1 MTAIDKA
8 EYEARQAALF
18 KLHGARDPL
27 ELPSTKLADFTM
39 GDESVFELCL
49 AADGLHWRDHG
60 GRLVALDPQDGSGM
74 PWTCPVTGRVRLDAP
89 PVLPSPDFTPAAMG
103 RHAEQLRNTLLRAV
117 CGQYAAMGLEPPPE
131 ALQVADQVWHMDV
144 DLVAR
149 EPA

>member
-60 GRLVALDPQDGSGM
+60 GRLVALDPQDGSGL
-74 PWTCPVTGRVRLDAP
+74 THCCPVTGRLRTDCP
-89 PVLPSPDFTPAAMG
+89 PILPIDCDPASMA
-103 RHAEQLRNTLLRAV
+103 RHAEQLRNMLLRTV